1 MPHRRRRVLIETSRG
16 RISAGFSVPPEADA
30 ADAADVS
37 MALRRRGWAPYK
49 LRLEVEQHA
58 WIAIVIDWKH
68 AA

>member
-1 MPHRRRRVLIETSRG
+1 MPRRRRRVLIETSRG

-30 ADAADVS
+30 ADVS

-49 LRLEVEQHA
+49 LHLEAEQHA

>member
-1 MPHRRRRVLIETSRG
+1 MQHRRRVFVESSKG
-16 RISAGFSVPPEADA
+16 RISAGFTVSAT

-37 MALRRRGWAPYK
+37 LKLRERGWAPY
-49 LRLEVEQHA
+49 RLCLDREQNA

>member
-1 MPHRRRRVLIETSRG
+1 MPHRRRRVIETSRG
-16 RISAGFSVPPEADA
+16 RISAGFSVRPEADA
-30 ADAADVS
+30 ADVP

-49 LRLEVEQHA
+49 LRLEAAQHA

>member
-16 RISAGFSVPPEADA
+16 RCSAGFSVPEAA
-30 ADAADVS
+30 TAVDVS
-37 MALRRRGWAPYK
+37 IKLRERGWEPYRV
-49 LRLEVEQHA
+49 RLDPELHA